1 MLYYE
6 KNIKLRREKV
16 KKKIFF
22 LLLFLTIFVFPKSVM
37 ATTATPTFKKKLT
50 WNIESVYYYLTST
63 ATDYS
68 NLIRDAAD
76 NWVHTGYGYNK
87 LYPNTRASKQSNGTV
102 DFSSYND
109 SSSLTIAFTLFFK
122 RANGTTGTI
131 SEVHPDIENWLFAEI
146 HINNPVMK
154 SLNTYNQKG
163 TIVHEFGHAWGL
175 AHNQTNPSSV
185 MCQLGSGR
193 KVNTVQEVDNNA
205 FNSKY

>member
-1 MLYYE
+1 MR
-6 KNIKLRREKV
+6 KR
-16 KKKIFF
+16 IFF
-22 LLLFLTIFVFPKSVM
+22 GLLLLTIFVFPKGVM
-37 ATTATPTFKKKLT
+37 AATATPTFKKKLT

-68 NLIRDAAD
+68 NLISEAAD
-76 NWVHTGYGYNK
+76 NWVHTGHGYNK
-87 LYPNTRASKQSNGTV
+87 LYPNARAYKQSNGTV

-109 SSSLTIAFTLFFK
+109 SGSLTIAFTLFFK

-131 SEVHPDIENWLFAEI
+131 SEVHPDAENWLFSEI

-154 SLNTYNQKG
+154 SLSAYNQKG

-175 AHNQTNPSSV
+175 AHNQTNHNSV